1 MKHTDA
7 INPKHYQQG
16 SIETID
22 YILDQK
28 MNYLEGNVVKYISRY
43 KMKNGLE
50 DLQKASWYLNKLIQ
64 EVNNENN

>member
-1 MKHTDA
+1 MDN